1 MGYLTFIIWIFMEFI
16 QIFFKEIVQMK
27 KGGQFFG
34 TGENLQSNVHF
45 RCVESTIA
53 VGSIRM
59 LYSKLDKKKAELRQ
73 R

>member
-1 MGYLTFIIWIFMEFI
+1 MDLHGVHSDL
-16 QIFFKEIVQMK
+16 FKEIVQMK

-53 VGSIRM
+53 DGSIRM
-59 LYSKLDKKKAELRQ
+59 LYSKLDKKKAVLRQ